1 MLEADRY
8 ELSQCLWAPRDL
20 EDPLSVSL
28 RVAEAYTFALLV
40 ELAQIKDVNFV
51 IITHVGTGQVLSICT
66 QANG

>member
-20 EDPLSVSL
+20 EDLLSVSL

-40 ELAQIKDVNFV
+40 ELAQIKDVNLV

-66 QANG
+66 QANS